1 MTLSELITLYRA
13 QAQDTAE
20 PYFCSDELLTI
31 YANEGQDEAC
41 RRGQL
46 LRDAASTLCTVAYAQ
61 DAESVA
67 LDYRVWNVLQA
78 FVNGQQVDVVGADE
92 MAAFMPNWTAQTS
105 SAKQPTRVV
114 TGVTNGRLHLWP
126 IPSQAGQIKLHVLRL
141 PLNRMS
147 NVNDRP
153 EIRQEAHPALVEWML
168 YRAYSRQDA
177 DLGDPTKAATALRKF
192 VAEFGEKHG
201 ARNEQ
206 WMRDRDTHAP
216 GPIA

>member
-1 MTLSELITLYRA
+1 MTLEELIALYRV
-13 QAQDTAE
+13 QSMDVE
-20 PYFCSDELLTI
+20 VPYFCSDELLTM
-31 YANEGQDEAC
+31 YANEGQEEAC

-46 LRDAASTLCTVAYAQ
+46 LRDASSPMCTVSYAQ
-61 DAESVA
+61 DAETVA
-67 LDYRVWNVLQA
+67 LDQRVWQVLQA
-78 FVNGQQVDVVGADE
+78 FANGQQVDVVGADE
-92 MAAFMPNWTAQTS
+92 MAAFMPNWTAQAS

-114 TGVTNGRLHLWP
+114 TGVTAGRLHLWP
-126 IPSQAGQIKLHVLRL
+126 IPSEAGQIKLHVLRL
-141 PLNRMS
+141 PLKRMAND
-147 NVNDRP
+147 NVRP

>member
-20 PYFCSDELLTI
+20 PYFCSDKLLTI

-46 LRDAASTLCTVAYAQ
+46 LRDAASPLCTVAYAQ

-67 LDYRVWNVLQA
+67 LDYRVWTVLQA

-92 MAAFMPNWTAQTS
+92 MAAFMPNWTAQAS

-114 TGVTNGRLHLWP
+114 TGVTAGRLHLWP

-168 YRAYSRQDA
+168 YCAYSRPDA